1 MQRSDFYKNLPLLET
16 ERLILRKFTIEDVN
30 DYFESASDPDVIRF
44 LRWGPHPNK
53 DYTLQY
59 LQRVL
64 KDYSQGEDG
73 PWGIE
78 LKTIK
83 KVIGSIH
90 IMRLDTRHQKAEIGF
105 VLTKAY
111 WKNGYMTEALDRVLE
126 YSFTELSLNRI
137 EALCIP
143 DNQAAIRVVKKAGMQ
158 MEGTLRQYEFL
169 KGNFVDVK
177 LFSILKIEYL
187 GRRG

>member
-1 MQRSDFYKNLPLLET
+1 MQKSDFYKNLPLLET
-16 ERLILRKFTIEDVN
+16 ERLILRKFTIEDAN
-30 DYFESASDPDVIRF
+30 DYFIFASDPSVTKL

-53 DYTLQY
+53 EYTLQY
-59 LQRVL
+59 LQGVL

-78 LKTIK
+78 CKSTK

-90 IMRLDTRHQKAEIGF
+90 IMQLNTYHKKAEIGF
-105 VLTKAY
+105 VLAQTQ
-111 WKNGYMTEALDRVLE
+111 WKNGYMTEALNKVLE

-143 DNQAAIRVVKKAGMQ
+143 ENYAATKVLEKTGMQ
-158 MEGTLRQYEFL
+158 IEGLFRQYEFL
-169 KGNFVDVK
+169 KGNFVGVK
-177 LFSILKIEYL
+177 SFSILKADYQPK
-187 GRRG
+187 